1 MHEWMWGGGGMM
13 WWGPIF
19 WLFILG
25 LAVWLIASIA
35 RSSGGGRDPIIR
47 QPPTSREILD
57 ERFARG
63 EIDEQE
69 YRRRRDVLGV

>member
-1 MHEWMWGGGGMM
+1 MHEWMWGGGGM
-13 WWGPIF
+13 WLGPIF
-19 WLFILG
+19 WLVILG
-25 LAVWLIASIA
+25 LAVWLIASLT
-35 RSSGGGRDPIIR
+35 RGGGAERGPFVR
-47 QPPTSREILD
+47 PPPTSRQILD